1 MRKEWDTQHSHPRM
15 LQNSGERSPMK
26 ILVDADACPVK
37 HIIERIAKEHKIPV
51 IMVIDTS
58 HILQSDYSEIL
69 QVSKAPEAV
78 DIALINRTSAGDIVV
93 TQDYGVASM
102 ALGKKAYAIN
112 QNGRYYTEDNI
123 DCLMFERH
131 IAKKQRRA
139 GKKTSSI
146 KKRTKENDEN
156 FERAFLQL
164 CLRLKQGSSQPE

>member
-1 MRKEWDTQHSHPRM
+1 
-15 LQNSGERSPMK
+15 MK

-37 HIIERIAKEHKIPV
+37 HIIERIAIEFKIPV

-58 HILQSDYSEIL
+58 HILQSNYSEIV
-69 QVSKAPEAV
+69 QVSKAPDAV
-78 DIALINRTSAGDIVV
+78 DIALINRTAAGDIVV

-123 DCLMFERH
+123 DRLMFERH

-139 GKKTSSI
+139 GNKTSSL
-146 KKRTKENDEN
+146 KKRTKENDSH
-156 FERAFLQL
+156 FEESFLQL
-164 CLRLKQGSSQPE
+164 CLRLKESSS